1 MMHRRL
7 HTVALF
13 AGAFGLAVAM
23 AVPSSVA
30 AQQHKRLH
38 KLTHNKVT
46 QNKLTQRLPRKVA
59 IRRADFA
66 LTYSGEAAKLSS
78 SYQTNFWLNG
88 GGVDGAVTFY
98 GDLGFAGSLSALDS
112 HNISNG
118 TSLAKTTLVFGP
130 RFTRDTTRWTD
141 KCVVLKKTRRSD
153 VFAEALFGFSHG
165 FDGRFP
171 EGTSTVS
178 SANSSAMQIGVGA
191 DITIWRNFG
200 LRVFQLDYIRTAL
213 PNGASNSQ
221 NDLRLSFGVTYSWNA
236 PAASPKTV
244 PKATPSAG
252 QPETQPDTPPRSQ
265 PVDQSQAPSKT
276 HR

>member
-1 MMHRRL
+1 MHRRF

-13 AGAFGLAVAM
+13 AGAFGLTLAM
-23 AVPSSVA
+23 SGVCPA
-30 AQQHKRLH
+30 ASQSGAQSQEQGHQRLH
-38 KLTHNKVT
+38 RLTHNKLTQNKLT

-59 IRRADFA
+59 VRRADFA

-98 GDLGFAGSLSALDS
+98 GDLGFAGSLGALDS

-130 RFTRDTTRWTD
+130 RFTRDMTRWTD

-153 VFAEALFGFSHG
+153 VFAEALFGFAHG

-171 EGTSTVS
+171 EGSTTVS

-200 LRVFQLDYIRTAL
+200 IRIFQLDYIRTGLA
-213 PNGASNSQ
+213 NNASNSQ

-236 PAASPKTV
+236 AASAPKAV
-244 PKATPSAG
+244 PKAAAAASG
-252 QPETQPDTPPRSQ
+252 EPEN
-265 PVDQSQAPSKT
+265 
-276 HR
+276 